1 MTTNIIQI
9 GSSRGIRI
17 PKQIIEYFKFD
28 KVEFEIL
35 PNGLLLKP
43 VTQDISSWDTP
54 KLRLVAS
61 KDNMQDV
68 QDDFNTIDTDDKEW
82 QW

>member
-43 VTQDISSWDTP
+43 VTQDISSWDNP
-54 KLRLVAS
+54 KLRLAAS
-61 KDNMQDV
+61 KDNMQDI

>member
-35 PNGLLLKP
+35 PNELLLKP

-61 KDNMQDV
+61 KDNMQDI

>member
-35 PNGLLLKP
+35 PSGLLLKP

-54 KLRLVAS
+54 KLRLAAS
-61 KDNMQDV
+61 KDNMQDI
-68 QDDFNTIDTDDKEW
+68 QDDFNTIDIDDKEW

>member
-1 MTTNIIQI
+1 MTTHIIQI

-43 VTQDISSWDTP
+43 VTQDISLWDTP

-61 KDNMQDV
+61 KDNMQDI

>member
-43 VTQDISSWDTP
+43 VTQDISSWATP
-54 KLRLVAS
+54 KLRLAAS
-61 KDNMQDV
+61 KDNMQDI

>member
-43 VTQDISSWDTP
+43 VTQDISLWDTP

-61 KDNMQDV
+61 KDNMQDI